1 MEAFNVGIINTQQI
15 TSLALDCIISKFEN
29 LKTVWNNIPIKRNIN
44 LDPIKGFLILMFLH
58 GTFRTISLLIATK
71 DLFPDNYII
80 KSVISALGWAFG
92 CFAIA
97 TYLFSIFKVLPRLAL
112 NQHSV
117 FSIDADLPEDHLT
130 ANRFIPNPNSMLK
143 VYWTYTIT
151 TFVLTLI
158 LSILRG
164 YFQGTGENTPFDIT
178 HTLLGVGLGISDVL
192 GIVCFMK
199 YGRLVIKLL
208 EESATLIGLM
218 DIRNSQRK
226 TLCLEDYR
234 IHLKKLKIIN
244 FSLLVTVGWFGF
256 LGFFAAL
263 MRRTIEKYMIW
274 YIIIAAISL
283 DGTTMLIL
291 ITLLVIIYG

>member
-1 MEAFNVGIINTQQI
+1 MA
-15 TSLALDCIISKFEN
+15 C
-29 LKTVWNNIPIKRNIN
+29 
-44 LDPIKGFLILMFLH
+44 
-58 GTFRTISLLIATK
+58 ATK
-71 DLFPDNYII
+71 DLIHDNYII
-80 KSVISALGWAFG
+80 KSVISALSWAFG

-130 ANRFIPNPNSMLK
+130 ANRFIPSPNSMLK
-143 VYWTYTIT
+143 IYWTYTIT

-164 YFQGTGENTPFDIT
+164 YFQETGEDTSFNIT

-192 GIVCFMK
+192 GIVFFMK

-218 DIRNSQRK
+218 DIRNSQFK
-226 TLCLEDYR
+226 TLCLENYPQDY
-234 IHLKKLKIIN
+234 N
-244 FSLLVTVGWFGF
+244 FSLLVTVGWLGF

-263 MRRTIEKYMIW
+263 LRKTIEQYMPW

-283 DGTTMLIL
+283 DGTTTLML
-291 ITLLVIIYG
+291 ITLLGIIYG